1 LHYGAISLYLW
12 LHIVEFGDAC
22 EAGQRQKKASGAQS
36 VERAILVL
44 RAVAAATVD
53 GSTLSQV
60 VAASPDQG
68 DRASN
73 MVGFSVAGT
82 RNGNFI

>member
-1 LHYGAISLYLW
+1 LHYGEVPLYLW
-12 LHIVEFGDAC
+12 LHIVEFGDAY
-22 EAGQRQKKASGAQS
+22 EGVLRRKKASGAQS
-36 VERAILVL
+36 VERAIRVL

-68 DRASN
+68 DRASTI
-73 MVGFSVAGT
+73 VGISLAGT
-82 RNGNFI
+82 SNGNFI

>member
-1 LHYGAISLYLW
+1 VSL
-12 LHIVEFGDAC
+12 
-22 EAGQRQKKASGAQS
+22 AGERKKASGAQS
-36 VERAILVL
+36 IERAILVL

-68 DRASN
+68 ERAWTI
-73 MVGFSVAGT
+73 VGFRLAGIS
-82 RNGNFI
+82 NGNFI